1 MKLIKIIIFL
11 FISFNT
17 TLVAN
22 SNDDLQNLLSEGGKL
37 IFIRHAYAPGSGDPD
52 NFDLSNCASQR
63 NLSQEG
69 INQAKNINK
78 FFLKKHMDSNSVLSS
93 EWCRCKQTAKY
104 AFKDYETKSFL
115 NSFYNQKFS
124 HNKKKQMKELNE
136 YIKKWDGKKNLI
148 FITHYVVI
156 LELLNLTVA
165 SGEII
170 IADKNFNI
178 IDRNYRIYWFGAF
191 MHFAFTL

>member
-11 FISFNT
+11 FVSINT

-22 SNDDLQNLLSEGGKL
+22 SNDDLQNLLSDGGKL

-69 INQAKNINK
+69 INQSKTINK
-78 FFLKKHMDSNSVLSS
+78 FFLKSNMSSNLVLSS

-104 AFKDYETKSFL
+104 AFKNYKTKSFL
-115 NSFYNQKFS
+115 NSFFSQKFA
-124 HNKKKQMKELNE
+124 HNKAKQIKELKE
-136 YIKKWDGKKNLI
+136 FIKEWNGKGNLI
-148 FITHYVVI
+148 FVTHYVVI
-156 LELLNLTVA
+156 SEILNLSVS

-170 IADKNFNI
+170 IADKNLNI
-178 IDRNYRIYWFGAF
+178 LARQKTSSN
-191 MHFAFTL
+191 

>member
-11 FISFNT
+11 FTSFNT

-22 SNDDLQNLLSEGGKL
+22 SNDDLQNLLSEEGKL

-52 NFDLSNCASQR
+52 NFDLSSCASQR

-78 FFLKKHMDSNSVLSS
+78 FFLKIHMNSNLVLSS

-104 AFKDYETKSFL
+104 AFKNYKTKSFL
-115 NSFYNQKFS
+115 NSFFSQKFS
-124 HNKKKQMKELNE
+124 HNKVKQIKELKE
-136 YIKKWDGKKNLI
+136 FIKEWNGKGNLI
-148 FITHYVVI
+148 FVTHYVVI
-156 LELLNLTVA
+156 SEILNLSVS
-165 SGEII
+165 SGEIV
-170 IADKNFNI
+170 IADKDLNI
-178 IDRNYRIYWFGAF
+178 LARQKTPNN
-191 MHFAFTL
+191 

>member
-17 TLVAN
+17 PLLAK
-22 SNDDLQNLLSEGGKL
+22 SNDDFQNLLSEGGKL

-63 NLSQEG
+63 NLNQEG
-69 INQAKNINK
+69 IDQAKTINK
-78 FFLKKHMDSNSVLSS
+78 FFLKNHTNSNLVLSS

-104 AFKDYETKSFL
+104 AFKNYKTKSFL
-115 NSFYNQKFS
+115 NSFFS
-124 HNKKKQMKELNE
+124 QRFAHNKVKQIKELKE
-136 YIKKWDGKKNLI
+136 FIKEWDGKGNLI
-148 FITHYVVI
+148 FVTHYVVI
-156 LELLNLTVA
+156 YEILNLSVS
-165 SGEII
+165 SGEIV

-178 IDRNYRIYWFGAF
+178 LARKKTSNN
-191 MHFAFTL
+191 